1 MTLEQFKELT
11 LEEMIQ
17 RHDGWYMMSDD
28 HSKYEQGV
36 WERNIIEDRI
46 ASQGGWTEDLVEI
59 WNKSCN
65 PKMELVTIKL
75 ERNRKK
81 ESLWHV

>member
-1 MTLEQFKELT
+1 MTLEQFEELT
-11 LEEMIQ
+11 LEEMMY

-46 ASQGGWTEDLVEI
+46 AKQGGWTEDLVEI

-65 PKMELVTIKL
+65 PKMELN
-75 ERNRKK
+75 EC
-81 ESLWHV
+81 

>member
-36 WERNIIEDRI
+36 WQRNIIEDLV
-46 ASQGGWTEDLVEI
+46 ASKGGWTKDLVEL
-59 WNKSCN
+59 WNKSYN
-65 PKMELVTIKL
+65 PKMELN
-75 ERNRKK
+75 EC
-81 ESLWHV
+81 

>member
-36 WERNIIEDRI
+36 WQRNIIEDRV
-46 ASQGGWTEDLVEI
+46 ASQGGWTKDLVEI
-59 WNKSCN
+59 WNKSYN
-65 PKMELVTIKL
+65 PKMELN
-75 ERNRKK
+75 EC
-81 ESLWHV
+81 

>member
-1 MTLEQFKELT
+1 MTLEQFEELT

-36 WERNIIEDRI
+36 WERNIIEDRV
-46 ASQGGWTEDLVEI
+46 ASQGGWTKDLVEI
-59 WNKSCN
+59 WNKSYN
-65 PKMELVTIKL
+65 PKMELN
-75 ERNRKK
+75 EC
-81 ESLWHV
+81 

>member
-36 WERNIIEDRI
+36 WQRNIIEDLV
-46 ASQGGWTEDLVEI
+46 ASKGGWTKDLVEI
-59 WNKSCN
+59 WNKSYN
-65 PKMELVTIKL
+65 PKMELN
-75 ERNRKK
+75 EC
-81 ESLWHV
+81 

>member
-1 MTLEQFKELT
+1 MTLEQFEELT

-46 ASQGGWTEDLVEI
+46 ASIGGWTEDLVEI
-59 WNKSCN
+59 WNKSYN
-65 PKMELVTIKL
+65 PKMELN
-75 ERNRKK
+75 EC
-81 ESLWHV
+81 